1 MPIRKP
7 SDDGEKPSRTAME
20 IAKIVG
26 KKVAKEKV
34 LEWYPDLPIVSP
46 QRELSAAGRLLSTSW
61 TLIDDIEDITQDV
74 NTAYRTIFNWIHKWR
89 PSGMSPEEKDPLLV
103 NYELER
109 MALMKRASEVR
120 SELEQEEERIAEIL
134 ENASKHKIAW
144 WRKLLYP
151 RETKRRERGE
161 LKSGAKR
168 RELKNELEE
177 IYWMIFDIDRG
188 IFDHENGLKGE

>member
-1 MPIRKP
+1 
-7 SDDGEKPSRTAME
+7 ME
-20 IAKIVG
+20 IANIVG

-46 QRELSAAGRLLSTSW
+46 QRELSAAARLLSTSW

-74 NTAYRTIFNWIHKWR
+74 NTAYRTISNWLYKWR
-89 PSGMSPEEKDPLLV
+89 PSGMSPEDKDPLLV

-109 MALMKRASEVR
+109 AALMKRASEVR
-120 SELEQEEERIAEIL
+120 SELEQEKERIAEIL

-151 RETKRRERGE
+151 RETKRRERRE

-168 RELKNELEE
+168 RELKNELEDIGE
-177 IYWMIFDIDRG
+177 KIYYLDGGGRW
-188 IFDHENGLKGE
+188 E